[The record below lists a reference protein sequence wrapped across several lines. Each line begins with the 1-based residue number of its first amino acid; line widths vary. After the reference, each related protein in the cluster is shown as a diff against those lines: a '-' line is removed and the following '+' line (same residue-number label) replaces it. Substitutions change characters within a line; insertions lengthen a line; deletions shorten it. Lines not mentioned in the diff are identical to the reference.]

1 MRTAVSEFG
10 GKEFFMTVDSNFI
23 RLNENE
29 INVEFLH
36 IADKVIVPKDKIA
49 LIGKVN
55 RKARSIHLYDG
66 DFLEYRGTFSGEGH
80 TLALF
85 AVNGYVPENLYE
97 SFYYLDHKQLF
108 MLTNYGQSGTDIQAN
123 EIKILEVLE

>member
-1 MRTAVSEFG
+1 MRAAVSKFG
-10 GKEFFMTVDSNFI
+10 DKEFFMTVDSNFI

-29 INVEFLH
+29 INAEFLH
-36 IADKVIVPKDKIA
+36 IADKVIVPRDKIA

-55 RKARSIHLYDG
+55 RKVRSIYLYDG
-66 DFLEYRGTFSGEGH
+66 DFLEYRGTFSREGH

-85 AVNGYVPENLYE
+85 AVNGCVPENLYE
-97 SFYYLDHKQLF
+97 SFYYLDYKQLF